1 MRRVIAAAVMGGL
14 VLGGVEATPVFAA
27 TSATKTMKTVVY
39 QGYEFQ
45 VPASW
50 PVYRL
55 DQHPQT
61 CVRYDVHAV
70 YLGPPGPNMQCPAG
84 IVGRTQTVSFI
95 TGAPGAAST
104 STDLQ
109 RLPAVHGVIMQ
120 NAVDHELSVALGPVA
135 RGPVA
140 GDPGTRLRP
149 GATVLGTYGTDPAVI
164 EQVLNTLRQAPAGA
178 AQSTQTGSAPAQPGG
193 TAPGTS
199 QRGLPARSPAQIV
212 QSAPARK
219 SPSPRK
225 RVLRRVHGVGG
236 FDTCTVPSLKAMH
249 LWRGNYA
256 VVGVYLGGVN
266 AACAFG
272 NLASSWVQPVMKSG
286 WGILPTY
293 VGPQAPCWSG
303 SGVKL
308 DAGKAAAEGKAAAAD
323 AVHKAQAFGIRRGS
337 PIYYDMEAYNGGA
350 SCTAAV
356 LGFLSAWNHQVA
368 AAGYVTGMYSGQNS
382 GITDVE
388 SAAVHRKPGFTP
400 PEAVWIALWDGKPTV
415 SDGNL
420 VWPLTDRSKQYAGN
434 VRATFKG
441 ITLIVDKDI
450 VDGPVARL
458 FTRRVARRR
467 AGESV
472 RANRRGLISSR
483 HGPTQ

>member
-1 MRRVIAAAVMGGL
+1 VA
-14 VLGGVEATPVFAA
+14 
-27 TSATKTMKTVVY
+27 
-39 QGYEFQ
+39 
-45 VPASW
+45 
-50 PVYRL
+50 
-55 DQHPQT
+55 
-61 CVRYDVHAV
+61 
-70 YLGPPGPNMQCPAG
+70 
-84 IVGRTQTVSFI
+84 
-95 TGAPGAAST
+95 GAAGT

-120 NAVDHELSVALGPVA
+120 NAVDHELSVMLRAVV
-135 RGPVA
+135 RGPVLRGAAVRTPTA
-140 GDPGTRLRP
+140 G
-149 GATVLGTYGTDPAVI
+149 GATVLGTYGTDPAAI
-164 EQVLNTLRQAPAGA
+164 EQVLNTVRPAPAGA
-178 AQSTQTGSAPAQPGG
+178 AQSAQTVTAPAQPGG
-193 TAPGTS
+193 AGPGTS
-199 QRGLPARSPAQIV
+199 PGASPGTSRGASPGTSPGTSARGLPADSPAQIV
-212 QSAPARK
+212 QSAPAAEA
-219 SPSPRK
+219 PSPRK

-236 FDTCTVPSLKAMH
+236 FDTCTVPSLSAMH
-249 LWRGNYA
+249 LWRDNYA

-272 NLASSWVQPVMKSG
+272 NLAASWVRPVMKSG

-308 DAGKAAAEGKAAAAD
+308 DAGKAAAEGKAAATD
-323 AVHKAQAFGIRRGS
+323 AVHQAQAFGIGRGS
-337 PIYYDMEAYNGGA
+337 PIYYDMESYNGGA

-356 LGFLSAWNHQVA
+356 LGFLSAWNRQVA
-368 AAGYVTGMYSGQNS
+368 AAGYVTGMYSGQSS

-388 SAAVHRKPGFTP
+388 AAAAARKHGFTP
-400 PEAVWIALWDGKPTV
+400 PDAVWIALWDGNPTV
-415 SDGNL
+415 NDGHL
-420 VWPLTDRSKQYAGN
+420 VWPLFDRSKQYAGN
-434 VRATFKG
+434 VAATFKG

-458 FTRRVARRR
+458 LTPQAATRR

>member
-14 VLGGVEATPVFAA
+14 VLGGVEATPAFAA
-27 TSATKTMKTVVY
+27 TSATKAIKTVVY

-55 DQHPQT
+55 DQYPQT

-84 IVGRTQTVSFI
+84 IIGRTQTVSVI
-95 TGAPGAAST
+95 PGAASAGGAAGAAGT

-120 NAVDHELSVALGPVA
+120 NAVDHELSVALGPA
-135 RGPVA
+135 A
-140 GDPGTRLRP
+140 LRP
-149 GATVLGTYGTDPAVI
+149 GATVLGTYGTDPAVV
-164 EQVLNTLRQAPAGA
+164 EQVLSTLRQAPAGA
-178 AQSTQTGSAPAQPGG
+178 AQSTQTVSAPAQPGR
-193 TAPGTS
+193 ASPGTS
-199 QRGLPARSPAQIV
+199 LRGLPAQSPAQIV
-212 QSAPARK
+212 QSAPAAK
-219 SPSPRK
+219 SPPPRK

-236 FDTCTVPSLKAMH
+236 FDTCTVPSLNAMH
-249 LWRGNYA
+249 LWRSNYA

-272 NLASSWVQPVMKSG
+272 NLAASWVRPVMKSG

-308 DAGKAAAEGKAAAAD
+308 DAGKAAAEGKAAAVD
-323 AVHKAQAFGIRRGS
+323 AVHKAQAFGIGRGS

-356 LGFLSAWNHQVA
+356 LGFLSAWNRQVA
-368 AAGYVTGMYSGQNS
+368 AAGYVTGMYSGQSS
-382 GITDVE
+382 GIRDVQ
-388 SAAVHRKPGFTP
+388 SAAAARKPGFTP
-400 PEAVWIALWDGKPTV
+400 PDAVWIALWDGKPSV
-415 SDGNL
+415 SGNL

-434 VRATFKG
+434 VPATFKG

-458 FTRRVARRR
+458 FTPQAARRR